1 MSEYRIIP
9 DRSLTNREDICNN
22 PNCPR
27 PTIFWNPSV
36 VHPQTGRSLPLNEPF
51 TMQRPPQRHKCMI
64 SNPPPKYISKYSSA
78 AENRNKIDFSL
89 AHIRYMILTKTEP
102 TDEVRRIAKIP
113 IVCPNCGLKTEPYYM
128 KIHSCEVKN

>member
-9 DRSLTNREDICNN
+9 DRSLTNREDTCNN
-22 PNCPR
+22 QNCPR

-64 SNPPPKYISKYSSA
+64 SNPPTKFINKY
-78 AENRNKIDFSL
+78 NHNKPVIDFTL
-89 AHIRYMILTKTEP
+89 PHIKQMIFARTEP
-102 TDEVRRIAKIP
+102 SDEVRRIAKIP
-113 IVCPNCGLKTEPYYM
+113 IVCPECGLKTEPYYM
-128 KIHSCEVKN
+128 KIHSCEVKK